1 MKNINRKMVIV
12 FLIWLLL
19 AIFTVFI
26 YYTGNTELKWI
37 DIPTHIAAGI
47 LIAATIF
54 KIKTSDS
61 KKALTLAFLPF
72 LGWEFFE
79 IGASTISQ
87 NEFIIELFKETP
99 PNRLQDLVMN
109 TVGFL
114 IFLIA
119 TNKKF

>member
-1 MKNINRKMVIV
+1 MKNTNRKTAVI
-12 FLIWLLL
+12 FLVWFLL
-19 AIFTVFI
+19 ATFTVFI
-26 YYTGNTELKWI
+26 YYTENTAFKWI

-47 LIAATIF
+47 LIAAIIF
-54 KIKTSDS
+54 KTKTSNS
-61 KKALTLAFLPF
+61 KKALGLAFLPF

-87 NEFIIELFKETP
+87 NEFIIELFKETS
-99 PNRLQDLVMN
+99 PNRLQDLAMN

-114 IFLIA
+114 TFLIA